1 MIHAIVL
8 AAGESRRMGMPKPLL
23 RFGPV
28 THGLDTSWFDASR
41 EGGANWAASAGQP
54 SLRAQTIVKAPAL
67 GEATPPKGIQG
78 QDAPV
83 THGRD
88 AHATDGRDARGG
100 HGQDA
105 RVTHG
110 RDAHATDGRD
120 ARGGHGQDARATH
133 GRDAHAT
140 EERDTSGTHG
150 RDARATHGRDAHA
163 TEERDTSGTHG
174 RDARAAAGEDTTFLE
189 QIVSVLR
196 RSEVGGITVVLGAQ
210 ARRVRESTD
219 LLGADI
225 VVNEDYRQGQLSSL
239 IAGLWRVPREADGI
253 LLCLVDNPLITP
265 EIVNGVVAAFRE
277 TGRPIVVPV
286 FQGRRGH
293 PALFARAV
301 FEELLNAPAAE
312 GARHVV
318 HANKDRVC
326 EVDLREPGILARIDT
341 PEDYRSHFGT
351 EPRIIER

>member
-78 QDAPV
+78 QDAP
-83 THGRD
+83 
-88 AHATDGRDARGG
+88 
-100 HGQDA
+100 
-105 RVTHG
+105 VTHG